1 MNRPRAAIFDLDG
14 TILDSLGLT
23 FEAMRE
29 AVRPFIGRD
38 LTDEEIYAR
47 FGPAD
52 HEIVAAFVKPEDA
65 DRAVRRLMAA
75 YERGMERVTVYP
87 GILELLDALAGQ
99 DVALALCTGRGRPST
114 DLVLKGLKL
123 DAWFDVTVTGEE
135 GGRPKPAPDGIRET
149 LRRLGL
155 EAGQAL
161 YTGDSV
167 KDVDAGLAAGTA
179 TLAARWGGVESDE
192 EGFGRALLQARHP
205 RDILAWWEASGPPPE
220 RASSFGNESPE
231 MSDVD

>member
-1 MNRPRAAIFDLDG
+1 MSRPRAAIFDLDG

-29 AVRPFIGRD
+29 AVKPFIGRD

-52 HEIVAAFVKPEDA
+52 HEIVAGFVKPEDA

-75 YERGMERVTVYP
+75 YERGMDRVVVYP
-87 GILELLDALAGQ
+87 GILELLEALSEQG
-99 DVALALCTGRGRPST
+99 VALALCTGRGRPST
-114 DLVLKGLKL
+114 DLVLRVLKL
-123 DAWFDVTVTGEE
+123 EAWFDVTVTGEE
-135 GGRPKPAPDGIRET
+135 GGLPKPAPDGIRET

-155 EAGQAL
+155 EPAEAF

-167 KDVDAGLAAGTA
+167 KDVDAGLAAGTP
-179 TLAARWGGVESDE
+179 TIAARWGGVETDE
-192 EGFGRALLQARHP
+192 PGFARALLEARHP
-205 RDILAWWEASGPPPE
+205 REILAWWEASGPPE
-220 RASSFGNESPE
+220 RVMSFEGDHPE
-231 MSDVD
+231 MPGPD